1 MSISAGLTKAQLEN
15 LDKHEIFKCQFNPNE
30 LAISKKNTWNA
41 SKPTGGSLPAA
52 HFGGAGARTLTLT
65 LTFDTYDESG
75 EAQSRGLRQTDVSKI
90 TAGVMGLMDAS
101 ETEVVKKKRQPRPPH
116 VLFRFGAW
124 ASFPC
129 VITDCSQTFT
139 LFLPNG
145 TPVRATL
152 KLTLQEVPEVT
163 AKEKKKGQNPTSQAS
178 GARRLHVVQ
187 PGDTIDW
194 IAADEMGDPE
204 AWRQIAEFNNLD
216 DPRRLRRGQVLAIP
230 PEELSAAAARRR

>member
-1 MSISAGLTKAQLEN
+1 MSFSAGLTKAQLEN
-15 LDKHEIFKCQFNPNE
+15 IDNNDIFQCQFNPNE

-41 SKPTGGSLPAA
+41 DKPSGGSLPAV
-52 HFGGAGARTLTLT
+52 HFGGAGARTLSLT
-65 LTFDTYDESG
+65 LIFDTYDESDDTQNG
-75 EAQSRGLRQTDVSKI
+75 GPMEQDVSKV
-90 TAGVMGLMDAS
+90 TAGVMSLMDAT
-101 ETEVVKKKRQPRPPH
+101 ETEVIKKKRQPRPPH

-129 VITDCSQTFT
+129 VITDCNQTFT

-163 AKEKKKGQNPTSQAS
+163 SKEKEQGQNPTSQAS
-178 GARRLHVVQ
+178 GARRVHIIQ
-187 PGDTIDW
+187 PGETIDW
-194 IAADEMGDPE
+194 IAADELGDSD

-216 DPRRLRRGQVLAIP
+216 DPRRLRRGRVLAIP
-230 PEELSAAAARRR
+230 PEELPAGRR